1 MFNKAQSA
9 VRWDGV
15 VGDNITS
22 KSGVLQGGIV
32 SPNLFNHYLYDIGN
46 YLEKKDGILVGSN
59 PVNYLLYTHDLI
71 LMSTT
76 ASRLQNHINNLYKF
90 CAAWHLIVSL
100 PKTKVLIFNDSHKA
114 EKYIFNFG
122 KETID
127 IVSEYKYLGIIF
139 TSNSR
144 NVFDQTVIERQQKAT
159 AAMYQMC
166 SDIKKLN
173 LTAPYQTCS
182 QDLQRTSIVSARI
195 WHWNLGKPEANSTQ
209 RHRKVSP

>member
-1 MFNKAQSA
+1 MISDSTFCQFLPYLPAETWFLPAKSTLCQFLPCVWQKQVSA
-9 VRWDGV
+9 G
-15 VGDNITS
+15 
-22 KSGVLQGGIV
+22 
-32 SPNLFNHYLYDIGN
+32 
-46 YLEKKDGILVGSN
+46 KK
-59 PVNYLLYTHDLI
+59 PTLLYTDDLI

-76 ASRLQNHINNLYKF
+76 ASGLQNHINNLYKF

-144 NVFDQTVIERQQKAT
+144 NVFDQTVIEKQQRPCTKCAVT
-159 AAMYQMC
+159 
-166 SDIKKLN
+166 
-173 LTAPYQTCS
+173 
-182 QDLQRTSIVSARI
+182 
-195 WHWNLGKPEANSTQ
+195 
-209 RHRKVSP
+209 